1 LTCQLRSVRRT
12 LHHDFFYTATQ
23 HGGFTVERG

>member
-1 LTCQLRSVRRT
+1 MSVALGAAH